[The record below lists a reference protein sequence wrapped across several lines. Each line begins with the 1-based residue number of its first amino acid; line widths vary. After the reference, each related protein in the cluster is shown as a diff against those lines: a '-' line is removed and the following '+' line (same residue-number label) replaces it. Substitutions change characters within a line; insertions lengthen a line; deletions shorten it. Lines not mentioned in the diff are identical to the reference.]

1 MTSADFILRKALVAA
16 DIPSSDWS
24 RVHAGLRNRA
34 FFMSRVTNERVL
46 YAARQ
51 SVREM
56 LERGKSASE
65 IRRDVRRLITP
76 ADRPSDPKDVG
87 TIKDIHTKR
96 RLDVVIEQNVRQAR
110 GYANHLS
117 ATSEG
122 ALRAF
127 PGYELVRVRRAKAP
141 RDWDRLWKEAA
152 RKVGY
157 AGVNRETSEKIAL
170 KTSPVWVALSKF
182 GNPFPPF
189 DWGSGMGLDD
199 VPRSKCAALGLVGD
213 DIEEQT
219 PPKLDLNGH
228 LEVTLPFKN
237 DETWKI
243 LKKACG
249 DQIQIDKKT
258 GTVKWRDEIFEE
270 NFERGGTFTIK
281 LGAAQPSLSARL
293 PDFNGWKK
301 GHLTV
306 TQDWL
311 DNERDDG
318 TDHRSHF
325 KGHGDDAA
333 PLDKRDIALLPALW
347 RTPDRAWLDTD
358 KRHIGRN
365 GVPRLVLELD
375 ALDGGVYRA
384 VVDIGTNTPNLKTF
398 YKRAPMEQTVPS
410 HSERRQAAAPA
421 HRTA

>member
-16 DIPSSDWS
+16 DIPSRDWS

-56 LERGKSASE
+56 LEKGKSASE

-127 PGYELVRVRRAKAP
+127 PGYELVRVRRAKMP

-157 AGVNRETSEKIAL
+157 AGVNRETNEKIAL

-199 VPRSKCAALGLVGD
+199 VPRSKCAALGLVGG

-228 LEVTLPFKN
+228 LEVEIPVTRN
-237 DETWKI
+237 DSLCAEV
-243 LKKACG
+243 LRREFG
-249 DQIQIDKKT
+249 DQVRIKGDRAVWRGNLIQDVVA
-258 GTVKWRDEIFEE
+258 GR
-270 NFERGGTFTIK
+270 ERSVS
-281 LGAAQPSLSARL
+281 LGEGYDGRNISLSHQFLVEHGMKHLDPREPYA
-293 PDFNGWKK
+293 
-301 GHLTV
+301 HLTEAE
-306 TQDWL
+306 L
-311 DNERDDG
+311 E
-318 TDHRSHF
+318 
-325 KGHGDDAA
+325 
-333 PLDKRDIALLPALW
+333 LLPTLW
-347 RTPDRAWLDTD
+347 RSPDRVVATRDPNRTQ
-358 KRHIGRN
+358 
-365 GVPRLVLELD
+365 LELD
-375 ALDGGVYRA
+375 TIDGGCILAIIDRRNGFKS
-384 VVDIGTNTPNLKTF
+384 IQ
-398 YKRAPMEQTVPS
+398 KRTSPGGSGA
-410 HSERRQAAAPA
+410 
-421 HRTA
+421 

>member
-16 DIPSSDWS
+16 DIPSRDWS
-24 RVHAGLRNRA
+24 LIHAGLRNRA

-56 LERGKSASE
+56 LEKGKSASE
-65 IRRDVRRLITP
+65 IRRDVRRLIRP

-87 TIKDIHTKR
+87 TIKDINTKR
-96 RLDVVIEQNVRQAR
+96 RLDVMIEQNVRQAR

-127 PGYELVRVRRAKAP
+127 PGYELVRVRRAKMP

-157 AGVNRETSEKIAL
+157 AGVNRETNEKIAL

-199 VPRSKCAALGLVGD
+199 VPRSKCAALGLVGEN
-213 DIEEQT
+213 IEEQK

-228 LEVTLPFKN
+228 LEVEIPLTRDDSLCAEALRRSF
-237 DETWKI
+237 
-243 LKKACG
+243 G
-249 DQIQIDKKT
+249 DQVRIKGDRAVWRGNLIQDVVAGRERRVSLGEGYDGRNLSISHAII
-258 GTVKWRDEIFEE
+258 RDHISKH
-270 NFERGGTFTIK
+270 I
-281 LGAAQPSLSARL
+281 GAAERERRNIPLTADDFEFLPIMWRKPSRVL
-293 PDFNGWKK
+293 K
-301 GHLTV
+301 G
-306 TQDWL
+306 
-311 DNERDDG
+311 
-318 TDHRSHF
+318 
-325 KGHGDDAA
+325 KGNSD
-333 PLDKRDIALLPALW
+333 
-347 RTPDRAWLDTD
+347 
-358 KRHIGRN
+358 
-365 GVPRLVLELD
+365 VLELETLDD
-375 ALDGGVYRA
+375 AYLYA
-384 VVDIGTNTPNLKTF
+384 VVDRDGIGIRTF
-398 YKRAPMEQTVPS
+398 YKTR
-410 HSERRQAAAPA
+410 HRREPGLDTRDAAGQQPA
-421 HRTA
+421 GPAVGQVK

>member
-24 RVHAGLRNRA
+24 RIHAGLRNRA

-51 SVREM
+51 GVREM
-56 LERGKSASE
+56 LEKGKSASE
-65 IRRDVRRLITP
+65 IRRDVRRLVTP
-76 ADRPSDPKDVG
+76 ADRPSDPKDFG
-87 TIKDIHTKR
+87 TIKDIHAKR

-127 PGYELVRVRRAKAP
+127 PAYELVRVRRSKEP

-199 VPRSKCAALGLVGD
+199 VPRSKCRALGLVGEN
-213 DIEEQT
+213 IEEQK

-228 LEVTLPFKN
+228 LEVEIPVTRN
-237 DETWKI
+237 DSLCADVLRREF
-243 LKKACG
+243 G
-249 DQIQIDKKT
+249 DQVRIKGDHAVWRGNLIQDVVAGREKRVSLGDGYDGRNLSISHAII
-258 GTVKWRDEIFEE
+258 RDHISKH
-270 NFERGGTFTIK
+270 I
-281 LGAAQPSLSARL
+281 GAA
-293 PDFNGWKK
+293 
-301 GHLTV
+301 
-306 TQDWL
+306 
-311 DNERDDG
+311 ERDKRNIPLTED
-318 TDHRSHF
+318 DFEFLPIMWRKPSRVL
-325 KGHGDDAA
+325 KGVGN
-333 PLDKRDIALLPALW
+333 RD
-347 RTPDRAWLDTD
+347 
-358 KRHIGRN
+358 
-365 GVPRLVLELD
+365 VLELETLDD
-375 ALDGGVYRA
+375 AYLYA
-384 VVDIGTNTPNLKTF
+384 VVDRDGIGIRTF
-398 YKRAPMEQTVPS
+398 YKTR
-410 HSERRQAAAPA
+410 HRREPGPDTRDAAGQQPA
-421 HRTA
+421 GPAVE